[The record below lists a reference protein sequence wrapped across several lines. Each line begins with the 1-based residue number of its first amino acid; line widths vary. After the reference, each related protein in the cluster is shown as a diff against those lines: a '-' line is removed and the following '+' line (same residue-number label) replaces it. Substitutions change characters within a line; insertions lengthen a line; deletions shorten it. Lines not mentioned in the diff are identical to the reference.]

1 MLDGALAGAG
11 LADSDVAKAM
21 LVQKAMTATG
31 VTPEVMA
38 QVGAK
43 ICKSCHYGWPVI
55 IRSKNVLCRSPRRN
69 TIICFATSE
78 SARPATAI
86 ALSNTALF

>member
-1 MLDGALAGAG
+1 MDGALAVAG

-38 QVGAK
+38 QVGEAPTWGKVGIISVCYK
-43 ICKSCHYGWPVI
+43 IEKY
-55 IRSKNVLCRSPRRN
+55 VLN
-69 TIICFATSE
+69 FNNDG
-78 SARPATAI
+78 
-86 ALSNTALF
+86 L